1 MSLRFAFAATLLASS
16 VALAPTAH
24 AQAKQDFTLVNK
36 TGYTLSELYV
46 SPAKSDDWQKDLL
59 GQRTLADGATQ
70 RVTFNR
76 SATTCKW
83 DLKVVYEDD
92 DSNAVWYGID
102 LCEISRITIRYN
114 RKTETT
120 SASFD

>member
-16 VALAPTAH
+16 VAFAPAAH
-24 AQAKQDFTLVNK
+24 AQAKQDFMLINK

-59 GQRTLADGATQ
+59 GERTLADGATQ
-70 RVTFNR
+70 RVTFSR